1 MKWKKQWNNNISI
14 DEMEGEVMKLKELK
28 VKEKV
33 QN

>member
-1 MKWKKQWNNNISI
+1 MKWKKLCNKNINL
-14 DEMEGEVMKLKELK
+14 DEMVGEVMKLKELK